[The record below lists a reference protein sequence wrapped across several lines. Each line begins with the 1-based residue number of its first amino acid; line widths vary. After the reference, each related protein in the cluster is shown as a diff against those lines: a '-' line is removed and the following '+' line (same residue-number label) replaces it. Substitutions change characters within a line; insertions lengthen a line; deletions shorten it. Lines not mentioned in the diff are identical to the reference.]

1 MAQAIERTM
10 SDGSIAAQ
18 DRRKW
23 WVLVAMVFGL
33 FMPMLDNLVV
43 NVALPTI
50 QHKLGAGVSGLQWII
65 DAYTL
70 TFASFMLTGGALGDL
85 YGRKRFFMTGLVVF
99 TLGSLLCGL
108 SGSTSDLI
116 AFRAVQGLGA
126 ALLLPGSLSII
137 TATFSGKERGAAIG
151 IWAAMSGMAIAI
163 GPVVGGYLVEHISW
177 QSIFYVNVPVGIIG
191 LTMTYL
197 VVRESRD
204 RTKSRR
210 VDPPGLVTGTAGLF
224 FLVFALIEGNARG
237 WTDPLILGAFAL
249 SAVLL
254 AGFFYVESHRE
265 SPMLPLSFFRIPTFA
280 AANVVA
286 AAVFFAMFGT
296 VFFLTLYLQNVRGYS
311 PVQAGVRLFAF
322 SVVILLVAPVAG
334 RLSDRFGSRWFMTF
348 GPLVAAVGMA
358 LLLQTQPDS
367 SYLTVIL
374 PAFLVLAAGM
384 ASTMTPMTAAVMGSV
399 ETRHAGVASAATNT
413 SRELG
418 GVFGIALLGAIV
430 TAAFNRGFLARLV
443 EAGIPKAQAAG
454 IVARAGASA
463 AAGNT
468 AGDGTN
474 SIIGQ
479 AVQHSFV
486 HSIHVGLLVAVAFLL
501 LASLVSALFVRSHV
515 EPAEATSPDGQVLPR
530 EGARVG
536 H

>member
-1 MAQAIERTM
+1 
-10 SDGSIAAQ
+10 
-18 DRRKW
+18 
-23 WVLVAMVFGL
+23 
-33 FMPMLDNLVV
+33 
-43 NVALPTI
+43 
-50 QHKLGAGVSGLQWII
+50 
-65 DAYTL
+65 
-70 TFASFMLTGGALGDL
+70 
-85 YGRKRFFMTGLVVF
+85 
-99 TLGSLLCGL
+99 
-108 SGSTSDLI
+108 
-116 AFRAVQGLGA
+116 
-126 ALLLPGSLSII
+126 
-137 TATFSGKERGAAIG
+137 
-151 IWAAMSGMAIAI
+151 
-163 GPVVGGYLVEHISW
+163 
-177 QSIFYVNVPVGIIG
+177 
-191 LTMTYL
+191 
-197 VVRESRD
+197 
-204 RTKSRR
+204 
-210 VDPPGLVTGTAGLF
+210 
-224 FLVFALIEGNARG
+224 
-237 WTDPLILGAFAL
+237 
-249 SAVLL
+249 
-254 AGFFYVESHRE
+254 
-265 SPMLPLSFFRIPTFA
+265 
-280 AANVVA
+280 VA

-486 HSIHVGLLVAVAFLL
+486 HSIHVGLLVAIAFLL

-515 EPAEATSPDGQVLPR
+515 EPAQATSPDGQVLAR

>member
-1 MAQAIERTM
+1 MARTIDTAISAPHPAT
-10 SDGSIAAQ
+10 G

-50 QHKLGAGVSGLQWII
+50 QTKLGAGVSGLQWII

-85 YGRKRFFMTGLVVF
+85 YGRKRFFMAGLVVF
-99 TLGSLLCGL
+99 TLGSLMCGL
-108 SGSTSDLI
+108 SGSTSELV
-116 AFRAVQGLGA
+116 AFRAIQGLGA

-137 TATFSGKERGAAIG
+137 TATFSGRERGAAIG
-151 IWAAMSGMAIAI
+151 IWAAMSGLAIAV
-163 GPVVGGYLVEHISW
+163 GPVVGGFLVEHVSW
-177 QSIFYVNVPVGIIG
+177 QSIFYVNVPVGILG
-191 LTMTYL
+191 LAMTFF

-210 VDPPGLVTGTAGLF
+210 IDPPGLVTGTAGLF
-224 FLVFALIEGNARG
+224 FLVYALIEGNARG
-237 WTDPLILGAFAL
+237 WTDGLILASFAL
-249 SAVLL
+249 SALFL
-254 AGFFYVESHRE
+254 AIFFYVESHRE

-286 AAVFFAMFGT
+286 AAVFFALFGT

-311 PVQAGVRLFAF
+311 PVGAGIRLFAF

-348 GPLVAAVGMA
+348 GPLTAAVGMGM
-358 LLLQTQPDS
+358 LLRTQPDS

-374 PAFLVLAAGM
+374 PAFIVLAVGM

-399 ETRHAGVASAATNT
+399 DTRHAGVASAATNT

-443 EAGIPKAQAAG
+443 EAGIPGAQAG
-454 IVARAGASA
+454 EVVARAGASA

-468 AGDGTN
+468 AGEGAG

-479 AVQHSFV
+479 AVQHAFV
-486 HSIHVGLLVAVAFLL
+486 HAIHVGLLVAIAFLL
-501 LASLVSALFVRSHV
+501 LASVVSFLFVRSHV
-515 EPAEATSPDGQVLPR
+515 EPEPVSLDSDVSEAV
-530 EGARVG
+530 VG